1 MKKKKKFVKHP
12 VLLLWIFLFI
22 LLSVI
27 IYAIPSLTGA
37 LRSTYTVKYGSLAV
51 RDSGTGYLV
60 RNERV
65 YRAHSG
71 GTVNRYIEDGTLVR
85 KGVRVL
91 EINGSN
97 SGEHSQTYK
106 DLMQR
111 LDGRGVF
118 STYTTKDEGV
128 VTYSADGYEYQLTP
142 DNMAKKSRSWYDSLS
157 NDTVVQLKRSRV
169 KKNEPVFKVADRSK
183 WYIVMFIDSSHAKR
197 YADGDQLR
205 IRLDKKKTIYG
216 YVDSIKKTGGSAR
229 LIISTDY
236 YYTSFASERTAQVT
250 VTMSETDGLIIPN
263 ESIAVKNG
271 QKGVYVRQKTGKY
284 TFTPIHV
291 LATDGSES
299 AISQSSYV
307 DKNGKYVD
315 TVENY
320 DQILRHGK

>member
-1 MKKKKKFVKHP
+1 MKKKKRFTKHP
-12 VLLLWIFLFI
+12 ILLLWIFLFI
-22 LLSVI
+22 LLCVI

-51 RDSGTGYLV
+51 QDAGTGYLV

-65 YRAHSG
+65 YRAQSG
-71 GTVNRYIEDGTLVR
+71 GTENRYIQNGTLVR
-85 KGVRVL
+85 KGVKVM
-91 EINGSN
+91 EVNGSN

-106 DLMQR
+106 DLMER

-118 STYTTKDEGV
+118 SSYATKNEGV

-142 DNMAKKSRSWYDSLS
+142 ENMKRRSRNWYESLS
-157 NDTVVQLKRSRV
+157 NNTVVQLKRNRV

-183 WYIVMFIDSSHAKR
+183 WYIVMFLDSSHASR
-197 YADGDQLR
+197 YQDGEQLR
-205 IRLDKKKTIYG
+205 IRLDKAKTIYG
-216 YVDSIKKTGGSAR
+216 YVDSISKTGGSAR

-236 YYTSFASERTAQVT
+236 YYAKFASERAAQVT

-263 ESIAVKNG
+263 ESITVKKG
-271 QKGVYVRQKTGKY
+271 QKGVYVRQKAGRY
-284 TFTPIHV
+284 AFTPIKV
-291 LATDGSES
+291 LATDGKSS
-299 AISQSSYV
+299 AVAQSSYV
-307 DKNGKYVD
+307 DENGKYVN